1 MNKHFFTFVAAMLML
16 FFTNKSAFAT
26 DQYPDYIIING
37 EKFELYVDWSFP
49 SPLQTYFN
57 RTGIECPFRMWST
70 ANYRGHIAT
79 WTVRDS
85 ALYLTQIDTR
95 RQYGRTG
102 TYLPNTHKPLDTIAS
117 PSYFGIQS
125 LGYQAAD
132 GEGNVLADWFTGTII
147 AQRYLDPKDQEILYD
162 DNSSKRE
169 KQKAKKRLIK
179 QRKQND
185 EAGDLYLYVRNGK
198 VLVSLSITPKDMERA
213 RNISDKDTSDHVFMG
228 KYQML
233 YLNQN
238 YIQYHL
244 SQGLSHDTV
253 VIDGHGGQLEGS
265 DGKES
270 IVMDYFDNDPLNWPL
285 NWENFSLCGAPV
297 AQVEVIHDSVFI
309 TSLKASYTQGMF
321 DLSYVDVPMDS
332 IFPNDV
338 LQNGR
343 LFASWLN
350 GRHTMQYTVF
360 DNYEKHS
367 YSKVYIDKIQRLD
380 IKDGVVQHSQFY
392 PTSFEQDRKNGLDRA
407 KHFCD
412 PQRVCCTKF
421 GLWLPI
427 DIKQLPKVTEDAAYL
442 GEKNAMIDFLKQH
455 FLTDTNISGRFMI
468 GFGLNRNG
476 IADHFW
482 MTDLRDGSVIDWG
495 EAILDAVRKLPQQ
508 WSPAKYASK
517 EGEEAQPVDSY
528 QVIDVTIEKGKFT
541 SAHLHR

>member
-179 QRKQND
+179 QRKQNESNF
-185 EAGDLYLYVRNGK
+185 EAPTPFAHTVELAKPYINLGVKMGEGWL
-198 VLVSLSITPKDMERA
+198 LVAEMIE
-213 RNISDKDTSDHVFMG
+213 H
-228 KYQML
+228 
-233 YLNQN
+233 
-238 YIQYHL
+238 
-244 SQGLSHDTV
+244 
-253 VIDGHGGQLEGS
+253 IDRG
-265 DGKES
+265 
-270 IVMDYFDNDPLNWPL
+270 
-285 NWENFSLCGAPV
+285 
-297 AQVEVIHDSVFI
+297 
-309 TSLKASYTQGMF
+309 T
-321 DLSYVDVPMDS
+321 
-332 IFPNDV
+332 
-338 LQNGR
+338 
-343 LFASWLN
+343 
-350 GRHTMQYTVF
+350 
-360 DNYEKHS
+360 
-367 YSKVYIDKIQRLD
+367 
-380 IKDGVVQHSQFY
+380 
-392 PTSFEQDRKNGLDRA
+392 
-407 KHFCD
+407 
-412 PQRVCCTKF
+412 
-421 GLWLPI
+421 
-427 DIKQLPKVTEDAAYL
+427 
-442 GEKNAMIDFLKQH
+442 
-455 FLTDTNISGRFMI
+455 TNIVI
-468 GFGLNRNG
+468 TQPFGCLPNHIVGKGVMKIVKDRNPGVNLIAIDYDASASEINQQNR
-476 IADHFW
+476 I
-482 MTDLRDGSVIDWG
+482 
-495 EAILDAVRKLPQQ
+495 KLLL
-508 WSPAKYASK
+508 ANANK
-517 EGEEAQPVDSY
+517 E
-528 QVIDVTIEKGKFT
+528 K
-541 SAHLHR
+541 